1 MPFEVDKARISVVSA
16 GQDEEV
22 IMHPTDH
29 PKVGELEHFV
39 HDPHHLHIN
48 SICSL
53 WPVEGDGRFEDYEN
67 DNGNLHE
74 NNEEDDDAE
83 ACQVD
88 IVNLVAKA
96 DS

>member
-22 IMHPTDH
+22 VVHPTDH

-48 SICSL
+48 SICSS
-53 WPVEGDGRFEDYEN
+53 WPVEGDGRLEDYE
-67 DNGNLHE
+67 DVYE
-74 NNEEDDDAE
+74 NNKEDDDAE